1 MLGARAT
8 RALVEDGLDAVAQAE
23 SDRKS
28 YLGGMRGGH
37 LGVVARRPSEF
48 SFHEIPEAGVAVLA
62 HGCPLTPARPWRR
75 ADAREIA
82 IRVSERGLGG
92 LPALDG
98 SYVVC
103 IVDSARMRAH
113 VVNDRTG
120 SIPLF
125 FATNAGGVALA
136 PEGKALLRM
145 LGLPARIDETGL
157 IQVVNAAHPFGEH
170 TLLEG
175 VRRLRPGRV
184 LAVDLEAGEVTCK
197 PWPVRTTVRERGPA
211 NGVKAAQELFE
222 TIREAQSA
230 VPLTGARD
238 VALALTGGL
247 DSRIVLATLNRQEG
261 QTFRSFS
268 WGSQEDLPE
277 SDPAIARDLARAYGL
292 PHSFL
297 SFAAANVAKRADD
310 WVVASELLSANMGY
324 VAAGRDFLRSLPP
337 PELVLTGDHLIGLSA
352 IPESVDRA
360 IEIVTS
366 TPADG
371 ISDALLE
378 VATDEAAR
386 HVREVYSRAVRR
398 IVEESPA
405 DDPKS
410 VQDHLYLQVHAPGW
424 LFSPGFFKEPVVPV
438 FRPLMLGT
446 VLDLVAALPSAL
458 RSDKTVLV
466 KMLRSHLPEVAR
478 FPVASSFSL
487 IDWGYEAIREE
498 SLRDWLEKNTS
509 PDVVSDTPLHRFLDP
524 ARLAAVRSRFFSS
537 QPTRASRAPT
547 YLPKAMEV
555 RRWLARRPWLGGVS
569 RTLDR
574 LAPKGVF
581 GRPPRGS
588 HAATFRLLA
597 RVALVAVFHRA
608 VANGRLGTVS
618 DPGRP
623 AFGIPA

>member
-1 MLGARAT
+1 MLGARGT
-8 RALVEDGLDAVAQAE
+8 RALVEEGLDAVALGVA
-23 SDRKS
+23 DHAT
-28 YLGGMRGGH
+28 YLGGASGGH

-48 SFHEIPEAGVAVLA
+48 GFHQIPEAGLLVLA
-62 HGCPLTPARPWRR
+62 YGCPLTPARPWRR
-75 ADAREIA
+75 AEAREIA
-82 IRVSERGLGG
+82 ARVSERGLAG

-98 SYVVC
+98 SFVIC
-103 IVDSARMRAH
+103 IVDTARMRAD
-113 VVNDRTG
+113 VINDRTG
-120 SIPLF
+120 SIPMF
-125 FATNAGGVALA
+125 FAVNAGCVALA
-136 PEGKALLRM
+136 PEGKGLLRM
-145 LGLPARIDETGL
+145 LGLPARIDDTGL
-157 IQVVNAAHPFGEH
+157 IQVVNSAHPFGEH

-184 LAVDLEAGEVTCK
+184 LEVDLATGGMTCER
-197 PWPVRTTVRERGPA
+197 WPVRVPVRDRGLA
-211 NGVKAAQELFE
+211 NGSKAAQALFE
-222 TIREAQSA
+222 TIQEAQTA

-247 DSRIVLATLNRQEG
+247 DSRIVLATLKRQEG

-277 SDPAIARDLARAYGL
+277 SDPAIARELARAYGL
-292 PHSFL
+292 THSFL
-297 SFAAANVAKRADD
+297 SFSAANVAERAED

-324 VAAGRDFLRSLPP
+324 VAAGRDFLGPLPP

-352 IPESVDRA
+352 IPASVERA

-378 VATDEAAR
+378 VSTDEAAR
-386 HVREVYSRAVRR
+386 HVRDVYSSEVRKV
-398 IVEESPA
+398 VEESPT
-405 DDPKS
+405 DDPKA

-424 LFSPGFFKEPVVPV
+424 LFSPGFFKEPAVPV
-438 FRPLMLGT
+438 FRPMMLGS
-446 VLDLVAALPSAL
+446 VLDLVSALPATL

-466 KMLRSHLPEVAR
+466 QMLRRHLPEVAR

-487 IDWGYEAIREE
+487 IDWGYEAIWEQ
-498 SLRDWLEKNTS
+498 SLREWLEKNTS
-509 PDVVSDTPLHRFLDP
+509 PDVVSETPLRHLIDP
-524 ARLAAVRSRFFSS
+524 SRLAAVRSRFFSS
-537 QPTRASRAPT
+537 QPKRASRAPT

-555 RRWLARRPWLGGVS
+555 RRWLARSPWLGGVS

-574 LAPKGVF
+574 VAPKGVF

-597 RVALVAVFHRA
+597 RVALVSVLHQAIAR
-608 VANGRLGTVS
+608 GRLGPGT

-623 AFGIPA
+623 AFGTSA